1 MAEGVREIKGE
12 TALIRETQDRVAD
25 REAPFV
31 ARYN

>member
-12 TALIRETQDRVAD
+12 TALIRERLDRAAA
-25 REAPFV
+25 REAPFA